1 MAKQFRVTGS
11 NVMSE
16 TIDGEVIVINL
27 ATGTYYSLRDAA
39 AATWSL
45 VERGATAEDV
55 AAALETRY
63 DGSQAAILEAVQRF
77 LSDLEH
83 EELVASTN
91 EQNGAG
97 EWAALPEEAAS
108 ARRPF
113 QAPVLEKYT
122 DMQELILLD
131 PVHEVGAAGWPHR
144 PGEGTDSA

>member
-1 MAKQFRVTGS
+1 MAKQFRVKGS

-27 ATGTYYSLRDAA
+27 ATGTYYSLREAA

-55 AAALETRY
+55 SATLETRY
-63 DGSQAAILEAVQRF
+63 DGSQAAIMDAVQTF

-97 EWAALPEEAAS
+97 EHAVLPDEAGS
-108 ARRPF
+108 DRRPF